1 MTASGARSR
10 PVWRAVNG
18 ILLLD
23 KPIGLSSNDALQ
35 RVRRALSAKKAGHT
49 GSLDPLASGLLPLC
63 FGEATK
69 VAGLLLDA
77 DKTYQATVAL
87 GSRTTTGDAE
97 GSVVQEA
104 PVPELD
110 VNTITRVMTAFI
122 GEQQQIPPMFSALKR
137 EGQPLYKLAR
147 RGIEVE
153 REARAIRIDQFR
165 LLHLEGTQLSFEVAC
180 SKGTYVRTLAEDLAV
195 ALGTVGHLVA
205 LRRTALGRGFD
216 GRVMHRMDAIE
227 AAAGVPGQLD
237 SWLIP
242 ADVALVS
249 WPRVTLD
256 EFETRSFT
264 QGQAVSLAAPMG
276 ARVRVYGPKERLLG
290 LGQSDALGVEVRPVR
305 LWTEN

>member
-110 VNTITRVMTAFI
+110 VNTITRVMNSRFH
-122 GEQQQIPPMFSALKR
+122 R
-137 EGQPLYKLAR
+137 
-147 RGIEVE
+147 
-153 REARAIRIDQFR
+153 
-165 LLHLEGTQLSFEVAC
+165 C
-180 SKGTYVRTLAEDLAV
+180 SQR
-195 ALGTVGHLVA
+195 
-205 LRRTALGRGFD
+205 
-216 GRVMHRMDAIE
+216 
-227 AAAGVPGQLD
+227 
-237 SWLIP
+237 
-242 ADVALVS
+242 
-249 WPRVTLD
+249 
-256 EFETRSFT
+256 
-264 QGQAVSLAAPMG
+264 
-276 ARVRVYGPKERLLG
+276 
-290 LGQSDALGVEVRPVR
+290 
-305 LWTEN
+305 